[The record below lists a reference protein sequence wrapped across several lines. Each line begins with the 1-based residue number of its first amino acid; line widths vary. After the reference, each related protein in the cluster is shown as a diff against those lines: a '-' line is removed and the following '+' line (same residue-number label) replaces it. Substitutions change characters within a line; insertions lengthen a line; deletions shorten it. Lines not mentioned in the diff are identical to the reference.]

1 MYIILFNELT
11 NEPIDSILMNT
22 KYNFKFNSLSS
33 EYNEITNIKTT
44 QKYNLF
50 AYIEYYNKIDYN
62 FDTPEKDNKIYI

>member
-1 MYIILFNELT
+1 
-11 NEPIDSILMNT
+11 MNT

-62 FDTPEKDNKIYI
+62 FDTPERYNKIYI